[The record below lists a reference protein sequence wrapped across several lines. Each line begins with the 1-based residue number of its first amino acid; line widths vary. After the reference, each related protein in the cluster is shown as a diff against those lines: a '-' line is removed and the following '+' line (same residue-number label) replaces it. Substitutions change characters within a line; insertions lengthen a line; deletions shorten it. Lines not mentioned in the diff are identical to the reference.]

1 MVVCVKGLH
10 IYNYRN
16 VRAANL
22 SDLGDLNIILGPN
35 NSGKSNLLK
44 CLQMS
49 NLTLTAQPFVNCEK
63 CETIR
68 HSLGDL
74 ASFFTVHASFAEDDH
89 RNHDYFP
96 QISYDFEEK
105 VVIYHWLTLQRAH
118 VRDILEDSGIEK
130 EEREHIVGLIHE
142 GMCRFL
148 DDIPDAAIEKV
159 RDFYSHRFLSKLE
172 ESEKGKGVTP
182 HLSDSIKNSIYH
194 MDLTRV
200 EGDEVAVSTHISM
213 LLEDLRRRSST
224 AKSVFGSMHSSILTC
239 EDDRLN
245 VYKGTPIVEYVS
257 SQRLS
262 VTELGSFRR
271 FLRKIVD
278 PQIRD
283 VRIPTW
289 HLVFSEFEDAI
300 AHQGSGVRSV
310 ICLAADI
317 LGTKEGSIIIIDEPE
332 LGLHP
337 SAKHSFLDFLLDEAK
352 RKQVFLAT
360 HDPTF
365 VSPVLWKD
373 NSVRVEVFLYS
384 LVSDK
389 FLKLD
394 MDTICGGQG
403 AFAGVLPQTHSSKR
417 IHIYVE
423 GIKDIY
429 LFDVFL
435 RRFMKE
441 NGGVEWYKKFNQIG
455 LFHLGGDM
463 WKHLLYTIPTSP
475 YRCSVILDGDKLP
488 LAEKVLLEYDNAVRK
503 LPSFSVFSL
512 CKSPRRV
519 GDLMKEER
527 VHPVYCLRKP
537 RIEKYIVP
545 EGRVPPLPDLMK
557 LAMSLPKLP
566 REIKDLFVSIIA

>member
-1 MVVCVKGLH
+1 MVVCVKGLQIH
-10 IYNYRN
+10 NYRN

-49 NLTLTAQPFVNCEK
+49 NLTVTAQPFVNCEK
-63 CETIR
+63 CEAIR
-68 HSLGDL
+68 HSLGDF
-74 ASFFTVHASFAEDDH
+74 ANFFTLHASFKKDDH
-89 RNHDYFP
+89 RNHDHFP

-105 VVIYHWLTLQRAH
+105 VVIYHWLTLQGAH
-118 VRDILEDSGIEK
+118 MRNILEDSGIEK
-130 EEREHIVGLIHE
+130 EEREEIVSLTRE

-148 DDIPDAAIEKV
+148 DDMPEAAIKKI
-159 RDFYSHRFLSKLE
+159 RDFYLQRFLNKLE
-172 ESEKGKGVTP
+172 ESEKGKSVTP
-182 HLSDSIKNSIYH
+182 HLSDSIKDSIYH
-194 MDLTRV
+194 VELTHA

-213 LLEDLRRRSST
+213 PLEDLHRRSST
-224 AKSVFGSMHSSILTC
+224 FQSVFGSILPTILTC

-245 VYKGTPIVEYVS
+245 AYKGTPIVEYIKG
-257 SQRLS
+257 QNLS
-262 VTELGSFRR
+262 GTELDSFKR

-283 VRIPTW
+283 VRIATW
-289 HLVFSEFEDAI
+289 HLVFSEVEDVI

-317 LGTKEGSIIIIDEPE
+317 LRTKEGSIIIIDEPE

-365 VSPVLWKD
+365 VCPVLWKD

-394 MDTICGGQG
+394 MDTVCGGRG

-441 NGGVEWYKKFNQIG
+441 NGGLEWYKKFNQIG

-488 LAEKVLLEYDNAVRK
+488 LAEKVLVEYDEAVRK
-503 LPSFSVFSL
+503 LPSSPGFSL
-512 CKSPRRV
+512 CKSPQRV
-519 GDLMKEER
+519 GELMKEER
-527 VHPVYCLRKP
+527 VHPVYCLRQLK
-537 RIEKYIVP
+537 IEKYIVP
-545 EGRVPPLPDLMK
+545 EGRAPPLPDLMK

>member
-1 MVVCVKGLH
+1 MVVCVKGLRIH
-10 IYNYRN
+10 NFRN

-35 NSGKSNLLK
+35 NSGKSNVLK

-49 NLTLTAQPFVNCEK
+49 NLTLMPQPFVNCEK
-63 CETIR
+63 CEAIR

-74 ASFFTVHASFAEDDH
+74 ASFLRLQAGFEKDDYH
-89 RNHDYFP
+89 NHLHFP

-105 VVIYHWLTLQRAH
+105 VVIYHWLTLQGAYMRNL
-118 VRDILEDSGIEK
+118 LEDSGIEK
-130 EEREHIVGLIHE
+130 EECEEIVGLTQE

-148 DDIPDAAIEKV
+148 DDIPNAAIKKV
-159 RDFYSHRFLSKLE
+159 RDFYSQRFLSKLK
-172 ESEKGKGVTP
+172 ESEKGKSVTP
-182 HLSDSIKNSIYH
+182 HLSDLRGDSIYH
-194 MDLTRV
+194 VDLTRV
-200 EGDEVAVSTHISM
+200 EGDGVAVSKHISM
-213 LLEDLRRRSST
+213 PLEDLQRRSNT
-224 AKSVFGSMHSSILTC
+224 PQSVFGSIRSTVLTC

-245 VYKGTPIVEYVS
+245 EYKGTPIVEYVKG
-257 SQRLS
+257 QNLS
-262 VTELGSFRR
+262 GTELESFKS

-283 VRIPTW
+283 VRIATW
-289 HLVFSEFEDAI
+289 HLVFSEVEDLI

-317 LGTKEGSIIIIDEPE
+317 LRTKEGSIIIIDEPE

-352 RKQVFLAT
+352 RKQIFLAT

-365 VSPVLWKD
+365 VCPVLWKD
-373 NSVRVEVFLYS
+373 KSVRVEVFLYS

-394 MDTICGGQG
+394 MATVCGGQG

-417 IHIYVE
+417 IHVYVE
-423 GIKDIY
+423 GIKDVY

-441 NGGVEWYKKFNQIG
+441 NGGPEWYEKLNQIG

-475 YRCSVILDGDKLP
+475 YRCSVVLDGDKLP
-488 LAEKVLLEYDNAVRK
+488 IAKKVLAEYDDAVRK
-503 LPSFSVFSL
+503 LPSFPSFSL
-512 CKSPRRV
+512 CKSPQRV

-527 VHPVYCLRKP
+527 VHPVYCLRKLK
-537 RIEKYIVP
+537 IEKYIVP
-545 EGRVPPLPDLMK
+545 EGRVPPLSDLMK